1 MLPIVIIQF
10 FTLIFLS
17 KYSQNTK
24 SKKKYILDIFVS
36 FSASFQKKLKFKN
49 IFSTYL
55 AINTYI
61 LKLLINS

>member
-1 MLPIVIIQF
+1 MLPVVIIQF

-24 SKKKYILDIFVS
+24 GKKIYILDIFVL

-61 LKLLINS
+61 LKSLINS